1 MKNLILILVF
11 ACLASHSWSQGGYT
25 LKQAQEYAIKNA
37 FSVKSTQ
44 YDALVAKLTSDALL
58 GTGLP
63 QVNASM
69 QYNNYIDL
77 PTSLVPAQ
85 FFGGRPGEYAK
96 LRFGVPQ
103 NMTAG
108 VSATQ
113 LLFNGTWLVG
123 LEASKAYAELQK
135 KNTTRA
141 EIEIKNAVAQAYC
154 IALISEKN
162 LKMMNESREIL
173 AKMLADSK
181 QLNENGFVEIQD
193 VEQLQLNLN
202 NMDIRRMDAE
212 QQVALT
218 KDVLKF
224 TMGMP
229 LSESIELTEDI
240 EAMANENSLELLN
253 SSFDAGSSIDIQ
265 VAKDGMR
272 MRALNLKAEKSKLLP
287 TAAAF
292 YNLQA
297 QAQRDEF
304 NFQDTSLPWFP
315 IQLWGVQLSVPIFSG
330 LSKSKNIEI
339 AKVQLQ
345 QTTDMVNYSM
355 QAKQLEYNKASGTF
369 RTAFETYQSSKAS
382 MELSDRIL
390 TKTRIKYNE
399 GMSSSFEIAQI
410 QSQNLAAQGQYIGA
424 MMNLMNARIALLKSL
439 NQL

>member
-1 MKNLILILVF
+1 MYKTIITVLFVSLVT
-11 ACLASHSWSQGGYT
+11 ASWAQEGFT
-25 LKQAQEYAIKNA
+25 LKQAQDYAIKNA

-63 QVNASM
+63 QVSASM

-85 FFGGRPGEYAK
+85 FFGGKPGEYAK
-96 LRFGVPQ
+96 LKFGVPQ
-103 NMTAG
+103 NMSAG
-108 VSATQ
+108 ISATQ

-135 KNTTRA
+135 KNTTRS
-141 EIEIKNAVAQAYC
+141 EIEIKNAVAQSYC

-162 LKMMNESREIL
+162 LKMINDTREIMSKL
-173 AKMLADSK
+173 LADTK
-181 QLNENGFVEIQD
+181 QLNDNGFVEVQD

-202 NMDIRRMDAE
+202 NLDIRRIDAE

-224 TMGMP
+224 TMGMA
-229 LSESIELTEDI
+229 LDQTILLTDNI
-240 EAMANENSLELLN
+240 DTMANENSLELLN
-253 SSFDAGSSIDIQ
+253 TAFDAGSNIDIQ
-265 VAKDGMR
+265 LAKEGMR
-272 MRALNLKAEKSKLLP
+272 MRALNLKAEKSKVLP

-304 NFQDTSLPWFP
+304 NFHDTSLPWFP
-315 IQLWGVQLSVPIFSG
+315 IQLWGVQVSVPIFSG

-345 QTTDMVNYSM
+345 QTTDMVNNAM
-355 QAKQLEYNKASGTF
+355 QAKQLEYNKASGTY
-369 RTAFETYQSSKAS
+369 RTAFETFQSSKAS
-382 MELSDRIL
+382 LDLSDRIL
-390 TKTRIKYNE
+390 TKTRIKYTE
-399 GMSSSFEIAQI
+399 GISSSFEIANI
-410 QSQNLAAQGQYIGA
+410 QSQNIAAQGQYIGA